1 MRILQ
6 ATSEFHP
13 YSKTGGL
20 ADMVAGLSGALVE
33 QGHEITVATP
43 LYRGIDDELNN
54 LKPLEREFQ
63 IILGKKIFPGR
74 WWKTRADSGVT
85 VLFLENKEFFDRAG
99 LYMENGE
106 GYWDNPERFMF
117 LSKAVAELSADFDV
131 VHVHDWQ
138 TAFVP
143 MLLKLGS
150 KKKMPGTMFTIHNL
164 AYQGM
169 CERNRFEIS
178 NLPQKY
184 FKREGPEFWG
194 SLNFLKAGLHYADAI
209 TTVSPQYAKE
219 ILTPEFGEGMDGVL
233 RSRKN
238 DLTGVL
244 NGVDYGE
251 WRTIGNPN
259 LPTDYSSED
268 LPGKKA
274 CKKAVMDELGSECSH
289 LPLFGI
295 VSRFAEQKGIGL
307 LADTIESFLS
317 AKQLQLVVLG
327 EGDPELVDR
336 LIQIQ
341 NSHPSLVS
349 VHVGHNAGLSHRIE
363 AGSDFFLMPSRFEP
377 CGLNQMYS
385 LRYGSIPVAHAVGGL
400 VDTIRDKP
408 SKLGL
413 ANGIKF
419 NQFTN
424 EAFQAAISSAIGIYH
439 DQEKLENM
447 IRVGMRDDY
456 SWHKSAQTY
465 GEIARNLHSHQR
477 I

>member
-54 LKPLEREFQ
+54 LKPLEREHQ
-63 IILGKKIFPGR
+63 ITLGKKNFPGR

-117 LSKAVAELSADFDV
+117 LSKAVTELSADFDV

-143 MLLKLGS
+143 MLLKFGS

-169 CERNRFEIS
+169 CEGNRFEIS
-178 NLPQKY
+178 NLPQRY
-184 FKREGPEFWG
+184 FKREGPDYWG

-274 CKKAVMDELGSECSH
+274 CKKAVMDELGLECSH

-307 LADTIESFLS
+307 LADTIEPFLD

-336 LIQIQ
+336 LIRIH
-341 NSHPSLVS
+341 NSFPDLAS
-349 VHVGHNAGLSHRIE
+349 VQVGYNAGLAHRIE

-408 SKLGL
+408 TELGL

-424 EAFQAAISSAIGIYH
+424 EAFRAAILSAIDIH
-439 DQEKLENM
+439 SDQEKLENM
-447 IRVGMRDDY
+447 IKTGIRDDF
-456 SWHKSAQTY
+456 SWHKSAQIY
-465 GEIARNLHSHQR
+465 GEIAKNIQSSQC

>member
-6 ATSEFHP
+6 ATSEVHP

-20 ADMVAGLSGALVE
+20 ADIVAGLSGALVE

-43 LYRGIDDELNN
+43 LYRGIGDKLKD
-54 LKPLEREFQ
+54 LKPHGRKFQ
-63 IILGKKIFPGR
+63 IILGKTYFPGR
-74 WWKTRADSGVT
+74 WWSTKTDSGVT

-99 LYMENGE
+99 LYMENGN

-117 LSKAVAELSADFDV
+117 LSKAVVELSAGFDV

-150 KKKMPGTMFTIHNL
+150 KKKIPGTIFTIHNL

-169 CERNRFEIS
+169 CEGNRFKIS
-178 NLPQKY
+178 NLPQRY

-251 WRTIGNPN
+251 WRTTGNPN
-259 LPTDYSSED
+259 LPADYSSED
-268 LPGKKA
+268 LSGKKV
-274 CKKAVMDELGSECSH
+274 CKKAVMDELGLECSH

-307 LADTIESFLS
+307 LADTIESFLD

-327 EGDPELVDR
+327 EGDPELVNR
-336 LIQIQ
+336 LIQIH
-341 NSHPSLVS
+341 NSYPSSAS
-349 VHVGHNAGLSHRIE
+349 VQVGYNAGLAHRIE

-400 VDTIRDKP
+400 VDTVRDKL
-408 SKLGL
+408 SKLGP
-413 ANGIKF
+413 ANGIIF
-419 NQFTN
+419 NHFTK
-424 EAFQAAISSAIGIYH
+424 EAFRAAISSTIDIYH

-447 IRVGMRDDY
+447 IRAGMRDDY
-456 SWHKSAQTY
+456 SWHKSAKIY
-465 GEIARNLHSHQR
+465 GKIARNVR
-477 I
+477 IRQHI

>member
-43 LYRGIDDELNN
+43 LYLGIGDELKD
-54 LKPLEREFQ
+54 LKPHGPKFQ
-63 IILGKKIFPGR
+63 IILGKNYFFGR
-74 WWKTRADSGVT
+74 WWKTKANSGVT
-85 VLFLENKEFFDRAG
+85 VLFLENKKFFDRAG
-99 LYMENGE
+99 LYMENGN

-150 KKKMPGTMFTIHNL
+150 RKKNPGTMFTIHNL

-169 CERNRFEIS
+169 CEGRRFEIS
-178 NLPQKY
+178 NLPNKY
-184 FKREGPEFWG
+184 FKKEGPEFWG
-194 SLNFLKAGLHYADAI
+194 SLNFLKAGLHYAGAI

-233 RSRKN
+233 LSREN

-251 WRTIGNPN
+251 WRTMGNPN
-259 LPTDYSSED
+259 LPADYSSED
-268 LPGKKA
+268 LSGKKV
-274 CKKAVMDELGSECSH
+274 CKKAVMDELGLECSH

-307 LADTIESFLS
+307 LADTIESFLD

-327 EGDPELVDR
+327 EGDPELVNR
-336 LIQIQ
+336 LIQIH
-341 NSHPSLVS
+341 NSYPSSAS
-349 VHVGHNAGLSHRIE
+349 VQVGYNAGLAHRIE

-400 VDTIRDKP
+400 VDTVRDKL
-408 SKLGL
+408 SKLGP
-413 ANGIKF
+413 ANGIIF
-419 NQFTN
+419 NHFTK
-424 EAFQAAISSAIGIYH
+424 EAFRAAISSTIDIYH

-447 IRVGMRDDY
+447 IRAGMRDDY
-456 SWHKSAQTY
+456 SWHKSAQIY
-465 GEIARNLHSHQR
+465 GEIAANVQSRQR